1 MSVSGSGFNVSGIA
15 SGLDWKSMVDQLM
28 TIENQPVTRL
38 QQRKATL
45 QNKNSVF
52 QSINSKLAG
61 LDNAI
66 NSLLQDSTIKGKKA
80 TITTATSGSTAA
92 GTIATASATS
102 DTPVGSYTFL
112 VKQLATATNVTSNGK
127 NGGRLGAAIS
137 DASKTVSSLNFSQ
150 PVTSGKLNLV
160 LNGTENVEVTID
172 TLNDTLQGVFDKI
185 STATGGRVTA
195 ALSGDKITM
204 TANASITS
212 LSVGTGKDTSNFA
225 SATFLNTASFDGV
238 AKTIT
243 SSKTVSAVSTGK
255 AMVDSGIATGGA
267 ALASFTGKL
276 KINGVEI
283 SYDTANDS
291 LNNLMSAINASE
303 ANVLASY
310 DAVNDKIMLTSKSTG
325 ATSIAIADLK
335 ADGSAWGAG
344 EGILSQTGLLA
355 NQTLGQNAKIALSN
369 GTSDQTT
376 WLSLESTS
384 NTFTN
389 IAPGLSLTALAVS
402 AEDSSNPGS
411 KLSTTVKIDADLEGV
426 KEKIKSFIN
435 EFNGIVDTI
444 DSARAKG
451 QPLAFDGTLNGIRSQ
466 LFSLVSGSVDGLSG
480 SPKSFLDIGISTS
493 KDDRNHLTLNETTF
507 NTAFNTDPDRIAQ
520 IFNRKETVDGK
531 TKNYGLA
538 AKLNEY
544 IDNLRKSDGV
554 FKVHDNSTS
563 SQVKAI
569 DDSIKNLQQRLALR
583 RTNMVRQFTAMEK
596 MVSSLNN
603 QRSAMMSQLSSLS

>member
-38 QQRKATL
+38 QQRKTTL
-45 QNKNSVF
+45 QNKNSAF

-80 TITTATSGSTAA
+80 TLTTATNGSTASA
-92 GTIATASATS
+92 TIATASASS

-112 VKQLATATNVTSNGK
+112 VNQLATATNIASNGK
-127 NGGRLGAAIS
+127 NGGRLGAAIT
-137 DASKTVSSLNFSQ
+137 DASKTLSSLNFSQ

-160 LNGTENVEVTID
+160 LNGTENIEVTID

-185 STATGGRVTA
+185 ATATGGRVTA
-195 ALSGDKITM
+195 ALGGDKITL
-204 TANASITS
+204 TTDPAITTF
-212 LSVGTGKDTSNFA
+212 SVGSGLDTSNFA
-225 SATFLNTASFDGV
+225 SATFLNTASFDGI

-243 SSKTVSAVSTGK
+243 SAKTVSAVSTGK
-255 AMVDSGIATGGA
+255 AMIDSGIATGGDP
-267 ALASFTGKL
+267 LASYTGKL

-283 SYDTANDS
+283 AYDTANDS
-291 LNNLMSAINASE
+291 LNNLMSAINSSE

-310 DAVNDKIMLTSKSTG
+310 DAINDKIMLTSKSTG
-325 ATSIAIADLK
+325 ATNIAITDLK
-335 ADGSAWGAG
+335 TDGSAWGDG
-344 EGILSQTGLLA
+344 EGILAQTGLLA
-355 NQTLGQNAKIALSN
+355 TQTLGKNAKIALSN
-369 GTSDQTT
+369 GTSDQST

-389 IAPGLSLTALAVS
+389 VAPGLSLTALAVS
-402 AEDSSNPGS
+402 AEDTSNPGS
-411 KLSTTVKIDADLEGV
+411 KLASTVKIEADLDGV
-426 KEKIKSFIN
+426 KEKIKAFIN
-435 EFNGIVDTI
+435 EFNGVVDTI
-444 DSARAKG
+444 DGARAKG

-466 LFSLVSGSVDGLSG
+466 LFSLVSGTVEGLSG
-480 SPKSFLDIGISTS
+480 SPQSFLDIGISTS

-520 IFNRKETVDGK
+520 IFNRTEVVDGK

-538 AKLNEY
+538 AKVNEY

-554 FKVHDNSTS
+554 FKVQDNSTS
-563 SQVKAI
+563 NQVKAI
-569 DDSIKNLQQRLALR
+569 DNSIKNLQQRLALR
-583 RTNMVRQFTAMEK
+583 RTNMIRQFTAMEQ

-603 QRSAMMSQLSSLS
+603 QKSAMMSQLSSLS